1 MIGLRITTQWWKF
14 DRKRKGR
21 NVTIGSRK
29 NYFEIE
35 RFNDLALL
43 FYYLLVLP
51 WGLVIMITY
60 WKLTMGQ
67 ALC

>member
-43 FYYLLVLP
+43 F
-51 WGLVIMITY
+51 
-60 WKLTMGQ
+60 
-67 ALC
+67 